1 MSMLV
6 ISERE
11 YATEV
16 TGVVPSVDI
25 IENPTPRDIINN
37 PITNEKILLIYLI
50 IGQYGLIYL
59 LTLCVMT
66 INERIL
72 LL

>member
-16 TGVVPSVDI
+16 TGVFQ
-25 IENPTPRDIINN
+25 EW
-37 PITNEKILLIYLI
+37 ILLK
-50 IGQYGLIYL
+50 
-59 LTLCVMT
+59 TLHL
-66 INERIL
+66 EIL
-72 LL
+72 